1 MTMLYAILQETTRT
15 LALAAPFL
23 LLGLFLAGLIH
34 VLVSGESLRRWL
46 GKPGMGGVVRAALV
60 GIPLPV
66 CSCGVV
72 PLTVELRRKGASEP
86 AALSFLITTPES
98 SVDSIL
104 LTWGLMGPVM
114 AVARPV
120 AAFVTALVGG
130 VLAIVFPS
138 HQVPAAT
145 CCSGPEGPTER
156 GPGLWKGV
164 LLPSLR
170 YGFCDL
176 LDDLA
181 GWLVLGVVAAG
192 VVGVLVPS
200 DLAALGLGG
209 GWKPLVLALLMGIP
223 VYLCA
228 SSSTPLAA
236 ALLLKGLSPGA
247 VLVFLLAGPATNVA
261 SIVLLAKTFGRRF
274 VVLQITG
281 VVAGAL
287 ATGAAL
293 DWAIGA
299 FGLAIAPRLGEGAE
313 LVEHPGFSAALATLL
328 LLLAWRL
335 GRKALLRF
343 RGRPQE
349 ACCDSEAEALVRPSS

>member
-1 MTMLYAILQETTRT
+1 M
-15 LALAAPFL
+15 
-23 LLGLFLAGLIH
+23 
-34 VLVSGESLRRWL
+34 
-46 GKPGMGGVVRAALV
+46 PGMGWVVRAALV

-86 AALSFLITTPES
+86 AALSFLISTPES

-104 LTWGLMGPVM
+104 LTWGLMGPVL

-120 AAFVTALVGG
+120 AAFATAMMGG
-130 VLAIVFPS
+130 FFAIFFPS
-138 HQVPAAT
+138 RQVPETT
-145 CCSGPEGPTER
+145 CYCGPEVEVAR
-156 GPGLWKGV
+156 KKGLWKGI
-164 LLPSLR
+164 LHPALR

-181 GWLVLGVVAAG
+181 GWLVLGVMAAG

-200 DLAALGLGG
+200 DLAAFGLGG
-209 GWKPLVLALLMGIP
+209 GWKPLVLALVMGIP

-274 VVLQITG
+274 VLLQVASVVL
-281 VVAGAL
+281 GAL

-293 DWAIGA
+293 DWAVGA
-299 FGLAIAPRLGEGAE
+299 FGWKIVPRLEDGMA
-313 LVEHPGFSAALATLL
+313 LMEHAGFSVSLVVLS

-343 RGRPQE
+343 RGSPQDS
-349 ACCDSEAEALVRPSS
+349 CCVSEPKTLPPSTLPRPSS